1 MPNTV
6 GDGLNVYKYY
16 SIFKVLKLNREP
28 CAKVSRY
35 SKKVYILYVVSAA
48 KPGKDDYFQECSTST
63 IGSWIL
69 MIQHG
74 ILWANINECNYSL
87 IMHKKKV

>member
-1 MPNTV
+1 MPDTV

-16 SIFKVLKLNREP
+16 SIFEVLELNREP

-48 KPGKDDYFQECSTST
+48 KPSRDNYF
-63 IGSWIL
+63 
-69 MIQHG
+69 
-74 ILWANINECNYSL
+74 
-87 IMHKKKV
+87 